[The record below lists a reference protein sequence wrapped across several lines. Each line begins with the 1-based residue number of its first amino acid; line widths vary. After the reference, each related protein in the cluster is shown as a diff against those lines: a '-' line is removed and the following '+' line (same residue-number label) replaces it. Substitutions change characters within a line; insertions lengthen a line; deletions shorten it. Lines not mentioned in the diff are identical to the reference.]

1 MQNKKNTPKKKAA
14 ARKYIKR
21 IPSHRIINSN
31 YNYSN
36 RLATI
41 RQILGGANVV
51 PSSIRSEMDLVHLTR
66 KGIHASAIAS
76 VSGFLGMSKS
86 EMSEKIL
93 HTKLRTIQ
101 RQAKQPVLDVYKSEQ
116 TIEVASVIAKG
127 LEFFRG
133 DKQKLARWLHLP
145 ILALGNKKPIEL
157 LDTTFGSQL
166 ILRELERAQHGVY
179 S

>member
-1 MQNKKNTPKKKAA
+1 MADIKNQKKKLPHRKPSKETLSGNAA
-14 ARKYIKR
+14 G
-21 IPSHRIINSN
+21 NN
-31 YNYSN
+31 YYTTK
-36 RLATI
+36 LTAI

-51 PSSIRSEMDLVHLTR
+51 PNSIQNEIDLVHLTR
-66 KGIHASAIAS
+66 KGIHADAINS
-76 VSGFLGMSKS
+76 VSSFLGMSKS

-101 RQAKQPVLDVYKSEQ
+101 RQAKKPVLDIYKSEQ

-133 DKQKLARWLHLP
+133 DKQKLIRWLHLP
-145 ILALGNKKPIEL
+145 ILALGNKKPVEL

-166 ILRELERAQHGVY
+166 VLRELERAQHGVY